1 MKRRITVIFIAI
13 FILCI
18 SLPYLLAHRDREG
31 RSSSMENRMLAAY
44 PSVWAEGGPD
54 PAYLSRFEAWLDDN
68 LRGRTVLVEANST
81 LQYQLFGRVVKSDIL
96 QGRNHWL
103 FVKDQDMIREY

>member
-1 MKRRITVIFIAI
+1 
-13 FILCI
+13 
-18 SLPYLLAHRDREG
+18 
-31 RSSSMENRMLAAY
+31 MENRMLAAY

-81 LQYQLFGRVVKSDIL
+81 LQYL
-96 QGRNHWL
+96 
-103 FVKDQDMIREY
+103 